1 MKQTSLYQQF
11 CHMSSNALV
20 LAILCCAS
28 VMPASCASS
37 NSEPADE
44 PTPQP
49 IERKDIVLT
58 KNEEA
63 LVTSTNTFA
72 FQALTTLGQEDDD
85 ILFSPLSLSMLMG
98 MLQNGAA
105 GDTQSQIIN
114 TLGFVGFTPDEVNA
128 YYRKMLTAAAT
139 LDPQVKLAIAN
150 AMYIEKH
157 FSVYPTFVET
167 AEKMYDSEVGVL
179 DHSKDPVTMINT
191 WCNDHTEG
199 KIPEIIKELSPD
211 MVVVLLNAIYFK
223 GDWTYQF
230 DVKDTS
236 EQSFTTSTGKTQQVD
251 MMYMKRS
258 LTYFENEIFAGV
270 ELPYGNEA
278 FSMVVMLPKDGQ
290 APLKALST
298 LDEATWKKLYSM
310 KYTHDIK
317 LSLPKFE
324 TKSEMNLIPAMQKLG
339 ITDAFDSGQANFS
352 NISDVSTYL
361 SLLKQKTYVKL
372 DEVGTE
378 AAAVTIG
385 GIEKTSLPPPP
396 IEFTVDRPFIYMIKE
411 KSTGCIY
418 FIGVKSKI

>member
-1 MKQTSLYQQF
+1 MKRTSLYQQF
-11 CHMSSNALV
+11 WHKSSNALV
-20 LAILCCAS
+20 LAILFSAS
-28 VMPASCASS
+28 TVSASCANS

-49 IERKDIVLT
+49 VERKDIVLT
-58 KNEEA
+58 KNEET

-72 FQALTTLGQEDDD
+72 FQALATLGEDDD
-85 ILFSPLSLSMLMG
+85 NVLFSPLSLSMLMG
-98 MLQNGAA
+98 ILQNGAA

-114 TLGFVGFTPDEVNA
+114 TLGFGGLTPDEVNT

-150 AMYIEKH
+150 ALYIEKH
-157 FSVYPTFVET
+157 FSVYPAFVET
-167 AEKMYDSEVGVL
+167 AQKMYDSEVGEL
-179 DHSKDPVTMINT
+179 DFSKDPVTMINN

-199 KIPEIIKELSPD
+199 KISEIIKELDPD

-230 DVKDTS
+230 APKDTS
-236 EQSFTTSTGKTQQVD
+236 KKSFTTSTGEIQQVD

-258 LTYFENEIFAGV
+258 LTYFENDVFAGV
-270 ELPYGNEA
+270 ELPYGNKA
-278 FSMVVMLPKDGQ
+278 FSMVVMLPKKGQ
-290 APLKALST
+290 TPLEALAT
-298 LDEATWKKLYSM
+298 LDENTWKDLYGK
-310 KYTHDIK
+310 KYNHDIK

-324 TKSEMNLIPAMQKLG
+324 NKSEMNLIPAMHKLG
-339 ITDAFDSGQANFS
+339 ITDAFDPSKADFS
-352 NISDVSTYL
+352 NISGVRTYL
-361 SLLKQKTYVKL
+361 SLLKQKTYIKL

-396 IEFTVDRPFIYMIKE
+396 IEFTVDRPFLYMIKE

-418 FIGVKSKI
+418 FIGMKNTI